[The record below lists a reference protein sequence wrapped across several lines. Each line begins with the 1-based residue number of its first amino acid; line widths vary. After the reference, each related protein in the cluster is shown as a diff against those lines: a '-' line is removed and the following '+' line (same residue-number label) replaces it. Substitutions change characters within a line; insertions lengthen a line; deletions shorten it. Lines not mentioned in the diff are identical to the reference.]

1 MNMNMNTR
9 CVLNRRR
16 RPRPAAAFVLAAV
29 LATKLCP
36 MCARCE
42 PAGQSPGG
50 SVLQQATLTLRAAK
64 RFSPRRRWFAR
75 EEAACRHCGR
85 PAEAH
90 HGTERFCTASA
101 EKLRRQLQLV
111 QRLRAAD
118 AFLRGVKNAI
128 VGRRVADA
136 AAQGADG
143 GAYAS
148 GQRLRGGGGGTIDY
162 SRWAHLDD
170 DDSSHPDVRK
180 AAFWD
185 LGRRPEDGDFS
196 SDLSAGEPVH
206 SLRAASCEQSAQSF
220 PDPRVSVARR
230 VASPRSQGAD
240 ARSRPGTEEIWR
252 QGNVGE
258 PDDSESCCTSPGSSS
273 METDAAASGAQ
284 ERQLREEAATPW
296 EGEGGEDGGGSG
308 RTQPTGL
315 ADEHPRPPVLA
326 HAATQLA
333 EGAASAKKTPAI
345 TGHTNTV
352 CTLTLTYYWCALGC
366 A

>member
-1 MNMNMNTR
+1 MPHANSTDELKVLFMNTR
-9 CVLNRRR
+9 RP
-16 RPRPAAAFVLAAV
+16 PRPSAAAFVLAAV
-29 LATKLCP
+29 LATELCP

-75 EEAACRHCGR
+75 EEEACRHCGR
-85 PAEAH
+85 PAETH

-101 EKLRRQLQLV
+101 EKLRWQLQLV
-111 QRLRAAD
+111 LRLQAAD

-128 VGRRVADA
+128 VGRRVIDA

-143 GAYAS
+143 GAGAS
-148 GQRLRGGGGGTIDY
+148 GQRLRGGGGGAIDY
-162 SRWAHLDD
+162 SRWTHLDES
-170 DDSSHPDVRK
+170 SSHPDVRN

-206 SLRAASCEQSAQSF
+206 GLHTASCEQSDKRF

-230 VASPRSQGAD
+230 VASARSQGAS
-240 ARSRPGTEEIWR
+240 ARARPGPEEIWR
-252 QGNVGE
+252 QGNVGA
-258 PDDSESCCTSPGSSS
+258 PDDSESSRTSPGSSS

-296 EGEGGEDGGGSG
+296 EGEGREDGGGSG
-308 RTQPTGL
+308 RTQPSRL
-315 ADEHPRPPVLA
+315 ADEHPRPLQLV

-333 EGAASAKKTPAI
+333 EGAESAKKPLAI
-345 TGHTNTV
+345 PGHTNTV
-352 CTLTLTYYWCALGC
+352 CTNTNL
-366 A
+366 